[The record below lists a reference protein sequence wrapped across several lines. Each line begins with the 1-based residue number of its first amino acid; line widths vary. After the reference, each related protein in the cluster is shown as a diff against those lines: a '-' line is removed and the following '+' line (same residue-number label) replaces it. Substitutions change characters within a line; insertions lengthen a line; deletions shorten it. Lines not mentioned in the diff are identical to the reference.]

1 MELIATSGFTV
12 TSLIRGGIGLLVLI
26 GLAYAFSS
34 DRKSIPWKTVLLALL
49 TQLIIGVGILKVPFV
64 QAIFKKV
71 GLMVIKVIEYTQ
83 AGSSFLFGEMVD
95 LNKTAYIF
103 AFQVL
108 PVILFFSALTSILY
122 YLGLI
127 QKIVGFLA
135 LALRKVVKISGAES
149 LSLTGNIFLGQT
161 EAPLLIKA
169 YLSKMNRSEIYVVMV
184 GGMATV
190 AGSVLAA
197 YVGFLGGDDPIQRLS
212 FTKHLIA
219 ASVMAA
225 PGAVAIAKIIVPSTS
240 AVSEENSTIENEN
253 FGSNLLSAITNGT
266 TEGVKLAVN
275 VAAMLLV
282 FVALLA
288 LLNDVLDGLGGSV
301 GLNTLISTHTIYSG
315 LSIEFL
321 LGYLFAPLM
330 WIIGVA
336 QEDITL
342 MGQLLGIKLAASE
355 FVAFIQLAD
364 LKNTSN
370 ALHLLH
376 EKSVVMATF
385 MLCGFANFAS
395 IGIQLGGIGVLA
407 PSQRK
412 TLSELGLKAVLGGT
426 LVSLLS
432 ATIAGMILG

>member
-12 TSLIRGGIGLLVLI
+12 TSFIRGGIGLLVLI

>member
-49 TQLIIGVGILKVPFV
+49 TQLIIGIGILKVPFV
-64 QAIFKKV
+64 QAIFEKV

-315 LSIEFL
+315 LSIEFI

-342 MGQLLGIKLAASE
+342 MGQLLGIKL
-355 FVAFIQLAD
+355 
-364 LKNTSN
+364 
-370 ALHLLH
+370 
-376 EKSVVMATF
+376 
-385 MLCGFANFAS
+385 
-395 IGIQLGGIGVLA
+395 IGQ
-407 PSQRK
+407 
-412 TLSELGLKAVLGGT
+412 
-426 LVSLLS
+426 
-432 ATIAGMILG
+432 